1 MLKKTLVT
9 GIATAGLV
17 AGIGAVPAQAAPLA
31 VPQVPLAATQV
42 AGLGIPQP
50 FTTRIG
56 ADTTGRPGEVR
67 LAAHSSVGY
76 NSYMSLVRIDFRN
89 LRTGAR
95 GSVTVKPFALG
106 QVPNTAVANTG
117 TGRVAYTAR
126 FVSSGTVAVVLAPT
140 PGSGSFDVR

>member
-1 MLKKTLVT
+1 MLKKTLMT
-9 GIATAGLV
+9 AIATAGLV

-31 VPQVPLAATQV
+31 VPQVPLTATQV

-67 LAAHSSVGY
+67 LSAHSSVGY
-76 NSYMSLVRIDFRN
+76 NSYMSKVRIDFRN

-95 GSVTVKPFALG
+95 GSVTVKPFTLG
-106 QVPNTAVANTG
+106 QVPESAVAQTG
-117 TGRVAYTAR
+117 TGRIAYAAH
-126 FVSSGTVAVVLAPT
+126 FVSTGTVAVVLAPT

>member
-1 MLKKTLVT
+1 MLRKSLVT
-9 GIATAGLV
+9 GIAAAGLV
-17 AGIGAVPAQAAPLA
+17 AGIAAPAQAAPLA
-31 VPQVPLAATQV
+31 VPQVPLTATQV

-95 GSVTVKPFALG
+95 GSVTVKPFTLG
-106 QVPNTAVANTG
+106 QVPNTAVAQTG

>member
-1 MLKKTLVT
+1 MHTKKLVT
-9 GIATAGLV
+9 AIATAGLI
-17 AGIGAVPAQAAPLA
+17 AGVGAAPAQAAPLS
-31 VPQVPLAATQV
+31 VPQVPLTAVQV

-76 NSYMSLVRIDFRN
+76 NSYMSLVRIDYRN

-95 GSVTVKPFALG
+95 GSVTVKPFTLG
-106 QVPNTAVANTG
+106 QVPESALASTG
-117 TGRVAYTAR
+117 SGRVTYTAR
-126 FVSSGTVAVVLAPT
+126 FVSTGTVAVVLVPT
-140 PGSGSFDVR
+140 PGSGAFDVP

>member
-1 MLKKTLVT
+1 MRTRTLSV
-9 GIATAGLV
+9 GIAAAATMV
-17 AGIGAVPAQAAPLA
+17 ALGAAPVQAAPLA

-50 FTTRIG
+50 ITVRIG

-67 LAAHSSVGY
+67 LSAHSSAGY
-76 NSYMSLVRIDFRN
+76 NSYNSSVRIDYRN

-106 QVPNTAVANTG
+106 QFPESAAAQTG
-117 TGRVAYTAR
+117 SGRVVYGAH
-126 FVSSGTVAVVLAPT
+126 FVSNGTVAVVLAPT
-140 PGSGSFDVR
+140 PGSGSFDVP